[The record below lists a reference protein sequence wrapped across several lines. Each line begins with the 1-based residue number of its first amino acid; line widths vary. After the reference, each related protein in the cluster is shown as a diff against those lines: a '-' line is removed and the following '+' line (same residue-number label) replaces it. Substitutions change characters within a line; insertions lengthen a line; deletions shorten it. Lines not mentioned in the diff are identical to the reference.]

1 MRVTPVAC
9 AGHWVITRGRE
20 TTRIGI
26 DLIDARRV
34 RGLEPKER
42 KSMRGMGR
50 IFKRGPIYWIAY
62 YHRGKEFRESSR
74 SDSEAQARK
83 LLKKRIGEVAN
94 GQLIG
99 PSEERLG
106 FDDLANMLIT
116 DYEINGK
123 RSVDSVRLS
132 IRHLREFFGLYRAID
147 ITPDRI
153 SAYVRA
159 RQEEDAANG
168 SINRELAALKRAFT
182 LATRAGKL
190 NSAPYI
196 RLLEENNSR
205 CGFLDHGSFLAL
217 RDGLPAHLKDPVTFL
232 YLSGWRVSEM
242 RTLEWRDV
250 DLSGRELCLRPEV
263 SKNKDGRPLPLRG
276 ELLEIIQRAH
286 DKRRPECPYVF
297 HDDGQPIGDF
307 RKAWNTACKKA
318 GLSGIIVHDLRR
330 TAVRNM
336 VRAGIPE
343 RVAMALSGHKTRRV
357 FDRYNIVSDSDRA
370 QASELLQTHLGAQ
383 ANRSKIEPIATPTRA
398 H

>member
-1 MRVTPVAC
+1 
-9 AGHWVITRGRE
+9 
-20 TTRIGI
+20 
-26 DLIDARRV
+26 
-34 RGLEPKER
+34 
-42 KSMRGMGR
+42 MRGMGR
-50 IFKRGPIYWIAY
+50 IFKRGSIYWIAY
-62 YHRGKEFRESSR
+62 YFRGKEHRECSR
-74 SDSEAQARK
+74 SDNENQARK

-94 GQLIG
+94 GNLIG
-99 PSEERLG
+99 PSEERMS
-106 FDDLANMLIT
+106 FEDLARMLIT

-123 RSVDSVRLS
+123 RSLESVRLS
-132 IRHLREFFGLYRAID
+132 IRHLREFFGLDRAID
-147 ITPDRI
+147 ITADRV
-153 SAYVRA
+153 AKYVRE
-159 RQEEDAANG
+159 RQREGAANG

-182 LATRAGKL
+182 LATRAGRL
-190 NSAPYI
+190 GSAPYI
-196 RLLEENNSR
+196 PLLEENNSR
-205 CGFLDHGSFLAL
+205 RGFLDHGSFLAL
-217 RDGLPAHLKDPVTFL
+217 RDGLPEYLKDPVTFL

-250 DLSGRELCLRPEV
+250 DLPGRELCLRPEV

-286 DKRRPECPYVF
+286 EKRRPECPYVF

-343 RVAMALSGHKTRRV
+343 RVAMELSGHKTRRV
-357 FDRYNIVSDSDRA
+357 FDRYNIVNDADRA

-383 ANRSKIEPIATPTRA
+383 ANRSKIEPIATPTRV